1 VKSFSALL
9 RRELTS
15 RWPALAASLVMGA
28 FIACLPVLSP
38 PGTVSP
44 AELRSL
50 ASAGVI
56 LIWSAILA
64 LLLGASLFA
73 REVGGGAFD
82 FRIPASGL
90 ILWMARLS
98 AALAL
103 LALCVGLVLLP
114 SLLIGFDPGAFRT
127 ALAAPSM
134 IPASA
139 GPLFLLFFYAGA
151 LTFLLLLTN
160 AVSLAVRSHAAW
172 SMLDLVSVASLAG
185 AIGISWKRLREIEAP
200 LAVEILL
207 CLVSAQLLATLLVAS
222 AAQIARGRGE
232 ADRAHRAHAILLFAG
247 ATLASAA
254 TLLFSSW
261 YVQPTPA
268 DLAAG
273 STTVTPVGSHRVIAT
288 GPVVDRIHLY
298 TRFLIDLR
306 TGEWRRLRSVGNL
319 RQLGGG
325 HASADD
331 RVVAWFEAESGTRPT
346 RAKLVLHDSPD
357 LASPARETAITADSL
372 VSTWAL
378 APDGRS
384 VTFAYPGTTTEPVHI
399 RLLRID
405 PAEDLALVPVG
416 GCRNPQHLQY
426 RDERTLLLGCFEIDP
441 SRQEN
446 RLTWSWYE
454 LSIESQAVRASVAPS
469 RRNGLG
475 EPYPN
480 PEPTAPLTLSV
491 VSCAKKPCRL
501 LARDRSGARLVWL
514 PWEVLLLDERSGRE
528 VVLVPAAELA
538 RTAEVVT
545 RLAIV
550 QDARNRWFWFD
561 AEAAELRPVFE
572 ETQYGRSR
580 RVFGY

>member
-1 VKSFSALL
+1 MKSFSALL

-28 FIACLPVLSP
+28 FIVCLPVLSP

-160 AVSLAVRSHAAW
+160 AVSLAVRSRSAW
-172 SMLDLVSVASLAG
+172 SILDLASAAILAS
-185 AIGISWKRLREIEAP
+185 AIGIAWKRLREIEAP
-200 LAVEILL
+200 LAIEILL

-232 ADRAHRAHAILLFAG
+232 GDRAHRAHAILSFAG
-247 ATLASAA
+247 AVLASAA

-273 STTVTPVGSHRVIAT
+273 STAVTPVGSHRVIAT
-288 GPVVDRIHLY
+288 GPVVERIHLY
-298 TRFLIDLR
+298 ARFLIDLR
-306 TGEWRRLRSVGNL
+306 TGQWRRLGSAGGL
-319 RQLGGG
+319 RRLQGGR
-325 HASADD
+325 ASADD
-331 RVVAWFEAESGTRPT
+331 RIVAWLEADRGARKSNF
-346 RAKLVLHDSPD
+346 ALVLHDSAN
-357 LASPARETAITADSL
+357 LAAPPRQTAIT
-372 VSTWAL
+372 VSGLASGWAL
-378 APDGRS
+378 SPDGRRLA
-384 VTFAYPGTTTEPVHI
+384 VAHPGGRDDPAFI
-399 RLLRID
+399 RLLRIE
-405 PAEDLALVPVG
+405 PAEELALVPVD
-416 GCRNPQHLQY
+416 GCGAPRELQFG
-426 RDERTLLLGCFEIDP
+426 DAESLLFSCFEVDP
-441 SRQEN
+441 SGTEGRRFWKWFEL
-446 RLTWSWYE
+446 RLDDKE
-454 LSIESQAVRASVAPS
+454 LRASVGPARS
-469 RRNGLG
+469 HGLG
-475 EPYPN
+475 TPFPGPELSEPV
-480 PEPTAPLTLSV
+480 TLSIA
-491 VSCAKKPCRL
+491 SCIGKPCRL
-501 LARDRSGARLVWL
+501 LARDRSGARLGWL
-514 PWEVLLLDERSGRE
+514 PWEVLLLDERSGKE

-538 RTAEVVT
+538 RTAEGVS

-550 QDARNRWFWFD
+550 QDERNRWFWFD
-561 AEAAELRPVFE
+561 AEAAELRPVFD
-572 ETQYGRSR
+572 ETQYGRSLEA
-580 RVFGY
+580 FGY